1 MMAKRDLLHMNHL
14 KDLEKWLVER
24 GYSIKQPNEYASEV
38 LRAATDSNTVVIYRR
53 NSACEHCTV
62 KDKDVYLIWQ
72 FIKERRKKN
81 GEGKQRKV

>member
-1 MMAKRDLLHMNHL
+1 MAKRDLLHMNHL

-38 LRAATDSNTVVIYRR
+38 LRAECESNSVVIYRR
-53 NSACEHCTV
+53 NNASEHCTV

-72 FIKERRKKN
+72 FIKERRKKH